1 MVEYGTEAP
10 RQTEEE
16 QVGRIVVTEFVSLD
30 GVMQAPGGEEFK
42 YPGWSFE
49 FDRGEDGDQFK
60 LDETRA
66 SEALLLGRVTYEGFA
81 EAWPSRDGEFAD
93 KFNSMPK
100 YVVSSTLESPEWNN
114 TTVLNGDVVEEVTK
128 LKQEVNGDIVVHG
141 SAQLVH
147 ALVDNDLVDEL
158 RLMVFP
164 VVLGTG
170 KRVFGETSDKK
181 TMRLVESKT
190 VGEGVPV
197 LIFAPARD

>member
-1 MVEYGTEAP
+1 MVDYGTEAA
-10 RQTEEE
+10 RQTKEE

-49 FDRGEDGDQFK
+49 FDRGDDGDQFK

-81 EAWPSRDGEFAD
+81 GAWPSRDGEFAD

-100 YVVSSTLESPEWNN
+100 YVVSSTLERPEWNN

-128 LKQEVNGDIVVHG
+128 LKQDVDGDIVVHG

-147 ALVDNDLVDEL
+147 TLIDNDLVDEL

-197 LIFAPARD
+197 LIFEPARD